1 MRYKL
6 AIALFSSVFLVAPLA
21 PAQGRGSWA
30 APTRGNS
37 DHRGGDGGGFNMF
50 PSPSNQVFAVP
61 AWLTGAGPRP
71 NHNNGFN
78 GRRGAS
84 FGIGYY
90 PAFYPSYYDGTL
102 NYGPTNYGPA
112 DSTTSSQGQI
122 VVIEPRNLSDSPAS
136 REALL
141 ERRLDDQARELDRIR
156 QEKNNPPKADS
167 TAAASDAGED
177 SQPATILVFKD
188 KRSVELVHN
197 YAIVGSNL
205 FVMGRNHRK
214 IPLADLDL
222 AATARANEEAGL
234 EFKMPGTPTAK
245 LRSGLGIER

>member
-1 MRYKL
+1 MRYKF
-6 AIALFSSVFLVAPLA
+6 AIALFSSVLLIAPLA
-21 PAQGRGSWA
+21 AAQGRGSWA
-30 APTRGNS
+30 APARGSSDTR
-37 DHRGGDGGGFNMF
+37 HGDGGGFNMF
-50 PSPSNQVFAVP
+50 PSPSQQPFAVP

-71 NHNNGFN
+71 NRNNGFN
-78 GRRGAS
+78 GRRGTS

-90 PAFYPSYYDGTL
+90 PALYPSYYDGPL
-102 NYGPTNYGPA
+102 NYGQANYGP
-112 DSTTSSQGQI
+112 DYTTASQGQI
-122 VVIEPRNLSDSPAS
+122 VVLEPRNLSDSQTS

-188 KRSVELVHN
+188 KRSAELVHN
-197 YAIVGSNL
+197 YAIVGANL

-222 AATARANEEAGL
+222 AATARANEDAGL

>member
-1 MRYKL
+1 MRNKF
-6 AIALFSSVFLVAPLA
+6 AVSLFSSVLLLAPLA
-21 PAQGRGSWA
+21 HAQGRGSWA
-30 APTRGNS
+30 APTHSGSNS
-37 DHRGGDGGGFNMF
+37 HHGDGGNMF

-71 NHNNGFN
+71 NRNTGFN
-78 GRRGAS
+78 GRRGNTVGLA
-84 FGIGYY
+84 YY
-90 PAFYPSYYDGTL
+90 PYPAVYPALSYYDGPNSAAADYGSA
-102 NYGPTNYGPA
+102 NY
-112 DSTTSSQGQI
+112 TTASQGQI
-122 VVIEPRNLSDSPAS
+122 VVLEPRNLSDSQTS

-141 ERRLDDQARELDRIR
+141 DRRLDDQARELDRIR
-156 QEKNNPPKADS
+156 QEKNSAPKADS
-167 TAAASDAGED
+167 TAAASDED
-177 SQPATILVFKD
+177 LQPATILVFKD
-188 KRSVELVHN
+188 KRGAEMVHN

-234 EFKMPGTPTAK
+234 EFKMPGTPTAR

>member
-6 AIALFSSVFLVAPLA
+6 ALALFSSILLTAPLA
-21 PAQGRGSWA
+21 LAQGRGSFA
-30 APTRGNS
+30 APSRGNS
-37 DHRGGDGGGFNMF
+37 NHHGGDGGFNMF

-71 NHNNGFN
+71 NRNNDFN
-78 GRRGAS
+78 GRRGNS

-90 PAFYPSYYDGTL
+90 PAAGYYPAIYPSYYDGQP
-102 NYGPTNYGPA
+102 NYGPDYTNA
-112 DSTTSSQGQI
+112 SQGQI
-122 VVIEPRNLSDSPAS
+122 VVLEPRNLSESQSS

-156 QEKNNPPKADS
+156 QEKSSAPKTDS
-167 TAAASDAGED
+167 ASAASNDGEEL
-177 SQPATILVFKD
+177 QPTTILVFKD
-188 KRSVELVHN
+188 KRNLELVHN

-222 AATARANEEAGL
+222 PATARANEEAGL

-245 LRSGLGIER
+245 LHSGLGIER